1 MKDTYKGVIFDID
14 GVLEYQGTVFPQA
27 PELLDFLRNKGIE
40 IRILTNSTLKSR
52 KSCSEK
58 LNAMGFT
65 VHEHEVIT
73 ASFATA
79 RYLKTLNPK
88 SCWVLLKREGL
99 EEFIDFVQDTEN
111 PEYIVLGDYRE
122 DFCFEIMNKAAE
134 LLVGGAKLI
143 VMITEKLDAGMGGVE
158 ITVGAYG
165 QMLEDATG
173 VAATYIGK
181 PNRYVFDM
189 ILNTMS
195 VAGNRVLMVG
205 DKLATDIV
213 GARNAGL
220 TSVLVK
226 TGEFRESDLDNEI
239 KPDFIFDHVG
249 QLRRLFE

>member
-1 MKDTYKGVIFDID
+1 MNDTYKGIIFDID
-14 GVLEYQGTVFPQA
+14 GVLEYQGAVFPQA
-27 PELLDFLRNKGIE
+27 PELLNFLRNKGIE

-52 KSCSEK
+52 KSCCER

-79 RYLKTLNPK
+79 RYLKAIAPK
-88 SCWVLLKREGL
+88 SCWVMLKREGL
-99 EEFIDFVQDTEN
+99 EEFADFVQDMEN

-122 DFCFEIMNKAAE
+122 DFRFEIMNKAAK

-158 ITVGAYG
+158 LTVGAYG
-165 QMLEDATG
+165 RMLEDATG
-173 VAATYIGK
+173 VAATYVGK
-181 PNRYVFDM
+181 PNRYIFDM

-195 VAGNRVLMVG
+195 AESRRVLMVG
-205 DKLATDIV
+205 DKLSTDIV

-226 TGEFRESDLDNEI
+226 TGEFRESDLDNKI

>member
-1 MKDTYKGVIFDID
+1 VI
-14 GVLEYQGTVFPQA
+14 PQA
-27 PELLDFLRNKGIE
+27 PELLNFLRSKGIE

-122 DFCFEIMNKAAE
+122 DFRFEMMNKAAE

-158 ITVGAYG
+158 LTVGAYG
-165 QMLEDATG
+165 GMLEDATG
-173 VAATYIGK
+173 VVATYIGK

-189 ILNTMS
+189 VLNTMR
-195 VAGNRVLMVG
+195 VANNRVLMVG
-205 DKLATDIV
+205 DKLSTDIV

-220 TSVLVK
+220 ASVLVK